1 MALTHTSSAHSLLSY
16 FAVFLAVYLNSA
28 LVHGRAKETN
38 SYQLV
43 DVDSLLPKPYC
54 TTNNQDPTVG
64 SSKLKVT
71 YKYGPCAPIG
81 HAKEIPSS
89 EQVLLHDEARI
100 KFMNDRISNLYPTEE
115 SNSPLPISTDS
126 KEAGI
131 YTVTIKMG
139 TPQQDYS
146 VSIDTGSD
154 ITWLQCQPCSKGC
167 YSNPKLRFDPSKSST
182 YVNGSC
188 KSNSGKEYNIYY
200 NDKSY
205 SRGQWGCDTLT
216 LEPSDVTP
224 NFEFGCGQ
232 YNSDE
237 FGSAV
242 EVGMLGLGRGPTSL
256 LSQTASQYGKTFVY
270 CFPGPISSTGYLL
283 FGDKAKS
290 SYSAFKFTPL
300 LKGTDSSLYFLELVA
315 ISVGG
320 MKLKISPSVFRS
332 QGTII
337 DSGTVIT
344 RLPAPAYSAL
354 KSAFKKSMSKYPSA
368 LATDLLDTCYN
379 LERYKKV
386 NLPKIVFHFG
396 GRVDVT
402 LHPSGTVWTQSKKQV
417 CLGFAPTNELTIIG
431 NNQQHAL
438 EVLYDTEGGRI
449 GFANTGRCG
458 T

>member
-1 MALTHTSSAHSLLSY
+1 M
-16 FAVFLAVYLNSA
+16 
-28 LVHGRAKETN
+28 
-38 SYQLV
+38 
-43 DVDSLLPKPYC
+43 
-54 TTNNQDPTVG
+54 
-64 SSKLKVT
+64 
-71 YKYGPCAPIG
+71 
-81 HAKEIPSS
+81 
-89 EQVLLHDEARI
+89 
-100 KFMNDRISNLYPTEE
+100 
-115 SNSPLPISTDS
+115 
-126 KEAGI
+126 GI
-131 YTVTIKMG
+131 
-139 TPQQDYS
+139 
-146 VSIDTGSD
+146 
-154 ITWLQCQPCSKGC
+154 
-167 YSNPKLRFDPSKSST
+167 
-182 YVNGSC
+182 
-188 KSNSGKEYNIYY
+188 
-200 NDKSY
+200 
-205 SRGQWGCDTLT
+205 
-216 LEPSDVTP
+216 
-224 NFEFGCGQ
+224 
-232 YNSDE
+232 
-237 FGSAV
+237 AV

-290 SYSAFKFTPL
+290 SSSAFKFTPL

-368 LATDLLDTCYN
+368 LAADLLDTCYN

-417 CLGFAPTNELTIIG
+417 CLGFAPTNEWTIIG